1 MSFPGME
8 TCPSQ
13 STLHSKRGREQKISE
28 KLMISD
34 IRKQNRASDGRRAAG
49 KLQVIEIL

>member
-1 MSFPGME
+1 
-8 TCPSQ
+8 
-13 STLHSKRGREQKISE
+13 
-28 KLMISD
+28 MISD